1 MKKQQRFHI
10 NAKSEVRPCSA
21 RVKSCPFDHFSS
33 EEAAFTVLNLR
44 EKRTSLLAAR
54 ESVERIMRDPNT
66 PRAYARVK
74 MTHNNTDLSLRRFA
88 DQIDAEVTSTGRD
101 PQMFSGDFDIVQDSV
116 VGKSKNRV
124 NLRRIPAA
132 DFDNGVISGQ
142 WYLTVTSTRNHND
155 SVEITLDFGNYDEAM
170 TQVRNALREAV
181 AENAT
186 TADAVERIDADVE
199 DMADKVS
206 HAYLTME
213 AEASGE
219 YSIYERFYGR
229 GVGSFANSD
238 ALKLSVNVDYESSL
252 FRLRSVERFMEA
264 NPYYENFNPEMD
276 VLVFDNEATRSDA
289 WWSIYRSDDG
299 WTLTRATSSNAQPL
313 DVKVESAEQASALV
327 EEFVSLNMPTKRRA
341 AEKGA
346 YVANL
351 MNGIDEYLGFRTE
364 HNRAY
369 GELERARVAEEHQR
383 STYETLYGR
392 KSESKF
398 NKVLSLFS

>member
-1 MKKQQRFHI
+1 MKKQRFHI

-21 RVKSCPFDHFSS
+21 RLKSCPFDHFSS

-44 EKRTSLLAAR
+44 EKRTSMLAAR
-54 ESVERIMRDPNT
+54 ESVERVMRDPNT

-74 MTHNNTDLSLRRFA
+74 MTHNHTDLSLRRFS
-88 DQIDAEVTSTGRD
+88 DQIDAEVAATGRD

-142 WYLTVTSTRNHND
+142 WYLTVTSTRNRND
-155 SVEITLDFGNYDEAM
+155 SVEVALDFDNYDEAM
-170 TQVRNALREAV
+170 TQVRNMLRESV
-181 AENAT
+181 AENAAT
-186 TADAVERIDADVE
+186 TDAVERIDVDVE

-206 HAYLTME
+206 HAYLTVE

-219 YSIYERFYGR
+219 YGIYERFYGR
-229 GVGSFANSD
+229 EVGSFANSD

-252 FRLRSVERFMEA
+252 FRPRSMERFMED
-264 NPYYENFNPEMD
+264 NPYYENFTPEMD
-276 VLVFDNEATRSDA
+276 VLVFDNEGTRSDA
-289 WWSIYRSDDG
+289 WWSIYRSDSG
-299 WTLTRATSSNAQPL
+299 WTLTRATSRNAQPL
-313 DVKVESAEQASALV
+313 DVTVDNAEQAARMV
-327 EEFVSLNMPTKRRA
+327 EEFVSSNMPSKHRA

-346 YVANL
+346 YVTNL
-351 MNGIDEYLGFRTE
+351 VNGIDEYLAFRGE
-364 HNRAY
+364 QNRAY
-369 GELERARVAEEHQR
+369 GERERARVAEEHQR
-383 STYETLYGR
+383 STYETLYGK

-398 NKVLSLFS
+398 DKVLSLFS